1 MTDKLAKDRV
11 RIGERLRAAR
21 EAAGLTQGQIAKKL
35 GIHRPS
41 ISEVEAGRRRVSA
54 EELAQ
59 MANAYGVQ
67 VGWITGEENEN
78 QPENDK
84 IVLAARQLSKL
95 KQQDLDRLM
104 KLIRMLRG
112 AGKTG

>member
-1 MTDKLAKDRV
+1 MTGKFAKDREK
-11 RIGERLRAAR
+11 IGERLRAAR

-41 ISEVEAGRRRVSA
+41 ISEIEAGRRRVSA
-54 EELAQ
+54 EELAE
-59 MANAYGVQ
+59 MASAYGIQ
-67 VGWITGEENEN
+67 VGWITGNEAETS
-78 QPENDK
+78 PENDK

-104 KLIRMLRG
+104 KLIQMLRG
-112 AGKTG
+112 TGKMG